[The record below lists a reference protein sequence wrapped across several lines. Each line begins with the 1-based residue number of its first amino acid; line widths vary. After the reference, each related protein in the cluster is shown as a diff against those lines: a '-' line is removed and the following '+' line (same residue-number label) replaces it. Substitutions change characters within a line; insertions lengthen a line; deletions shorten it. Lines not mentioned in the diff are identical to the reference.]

1 MDDLFL
7 NLFSM
12 LASSI
17 RMATPLIFAAMGGI
31 LAERSGTIDI
41 GLEGKMLASAFASA
55 SVASL
60 THSLLLG
67 LATGMAVAVLMS
79 LLHGVA
85 TIRYRGDQVVSG
97 LALNFLASGLTVVL
111 GQAWFEQGGQT
122 PMLEDAQRFTPIHW
136 PGAEFLADHVPVL
149 GPFYKTV
156 VSGHTVLVYGA
167 FVSVGLMVFLL
178 GRTRFGL
185 RLRAVGEEPNAVD
198 TAGISVPGLRYQAL
212 LGTGLLCGLAG
223 AYYSMSQNAGFS
235 REMTAGGGYIALAAM
250 IFGKW
255 RPVPAMLA
263 CLLFGLLSALEAR
276 LQGQSLPW
284 IGELPTQVFQV
295 LPYVLTVVLLA
306 GFIGRAVPPKAIGKP
321 YVKER

>member
-1 MDDLFL
+1 MDDLIL

-17 RMATPLIFAAMGGI
+17 RMATPLILAAMGGI
-31 LAERSGTIDI
+31 LAERSGTVDI

-60 THSLLLG
+60 MNSLWLG
-67 LATGMAVAVLMS
+67 LAAGMGVAVLFS

-85 TIRYRGDQVVSG
+85 TIRYRGDHVVSG
-97 LALNFLASGLTVVL
+97 LALNFLASGLTLVL

-122 PMLEDAQRFTPIHW
+122 PMLEDAQRFMPLHW
-136 PGAEFLADHVPVL
+136 PLANYLAEHVPVL

-156 VSGHTVLVYGA
+156 LSGHTILVYGA

-178 GRTRFGL
+178 GSTRFGL

-198 TAGISVPGLRYQAL
+198 TAGISVSMLRYQAL

-263 CLLFGLLSALEAR
+263 CLLFGGLSALEVR

-284 IGELPTQVFQV
+284 VGELPTQVFQV

-306 GFIGRAVPPKAIGKP
+306 GFIGRAAPPKAIGRP

>member
-31 LAERSGTIDI
+31 LAERSGTVDI

-55 SVASL
+55 TVASL
-60 THSLLLG
+60 TLSLWLG
-67 LATGMAVAVLMS
+67 VAAGMGVAVLMS

-85 TIRYRGDQVVSG
+85 TIRYRGDHVVSG
-97 LALNFLASGLTVVL
+97 LALNFLASGLTLVL

-122 PMLEDAQRFTPIHW
+122 PMLADEQRFTPIHL
-136 PGAEFLADHVPVL
+136 PGAAYLAAHVPVI
-149 GPFYKTV
+149 GPFYETV
-156 VSGHTVLVYGA
+156 VSGHTILVYVA
-167 FVSVGLMVFLL
+167 FVLVGLMVFLL

-306 GFIGRAVPPKAIGKP
+306 GFIGRAVAPKAIGRP